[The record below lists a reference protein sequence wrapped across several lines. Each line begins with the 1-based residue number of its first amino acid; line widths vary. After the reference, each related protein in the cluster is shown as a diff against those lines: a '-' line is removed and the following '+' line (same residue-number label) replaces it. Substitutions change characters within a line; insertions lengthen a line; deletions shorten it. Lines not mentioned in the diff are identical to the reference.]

1 MKVRVNVVKKTLVNR
16 NRGFTLIE
24 LLVVIAII
32 AILIAL
38 LLPAVQQA
46 REAARRSTCKNN
58 LKQIGLALHNY
69 HDTHRV
75 FPFSYQGLASGAPNA
90 GATNGLGIAWG
101 TYILPFMD
109 QAPLYNKIAERMFG
123 ATGNG
128 AGVHWLDDT
137 TATVGT
143 TTLAKTILPPY
154 NCPSD
159 PMSGINSDRGS
170 YGKSNYL
177 AVVGTDWDGS
187 GVITGGT
194 TTTYNGAFY
203 GNSKNS
209 IRDFSD
215 GVSNVFLV
223 GERTTKGG
231 PNGGIWLGARGTR
244 SDNGLRT
251 SSAGSFLINNSSATD
266 GAASSAHV
274 GGCHFL
280 LGDGRIRFISENINS
295 ETYEFLGLINDG
307 NVVGEY

>member
-1 MKVRVNVVKKTLVNR
+1 MRTTQR
-16 NRGFTLIE
+16 NERRGFTLIE

-75 FPFSYQGLASGAPNA
+75 FPLMYQGVSSGAPNT

-109 QAPLYNKIAERMFG
+109 QGNLYESISTRMFG

-128 AGVHWLDDT
+128 AGIHWQSDT
-137 TATVGT
+137 AATVGT
-143 TTLAKTILPPY
+143 TTLAKNIVPPY
-154 NCPSD
+154 VCPSD
-159 PMSGINSDRGS
+159 PMGGINTDRGS

-177 AVVGTDWDGS
+177 AVVGTDWDGD
-187 GVITGGT
+187 GPITGGA
-194 TTTYNGAFY
+194 TTTYKGAFY
-203 GNSKNS
+203 GNSATRM
-209 IRDFSD
+209 RDFSD
-215 GVSNVFLV
+215 GTSNTFLA
-223 GERTTKGG
+223 GERTTEGAA
-231 PNGGIWLGARGTR
+231 NGGIWIGARGSR

-251 SSAGSFLINNSSATD
+251 SANGNFLINNAGATD

-280 LGDGRIRFISENINS
+280 FGDGRISFLSENISS
-295 ETYEFLGLINDG
+295 ETYEYLGLINDG
-307 NVVGEY
+307 NVIGEY

>member
-1 MKVRVNVVKKTLVNR
+1 MRTTQR
-16 NRGFTLIE
+16 NEKRGFTLIE

-58 LKQIGLALHNY
+58 MKQIGLALHNY

-75 FPFSYQGLASGAPNA
+75 FPLMYQGLSSGAPNV

-109 QAPLYNKIAERMFG
+109 QANLYNNISTRMFG

-128 AGVHWLDDT
+128 AGLHWLDDT

-143 TTLAKTILPPY
+143 TTLAKTILPAFI
-154 NCPSD
+154 CPSD
-159 PMSGINSDRGS
+159 PMGGVNTDRGS

-177 AVVGTDWDGS
+177 ATVGTDWDGD
-187 GVITGGT
+187 GLINGT
-194 TTTYNGAFY
+194 TTPTYKGAFY
-203 GNSKNS
+203 GNSRNS
-209 IRDFSD
+209 LRDFTD
-215 GVSNVFLV
+215 GASNSFLA
-223 GERTTKGG
+223 GERTTEGAA
-231 PNGGIWLGARGTR
+231 NGGIWIGARGSR

-251 SSAGSFLINNSSATD
+251 SVAGNFLINNASATD
-266 GAASSAHV
+266 GAASSTHV

-280 LGDGRIRFISENINS
+280 FGDGRVSFLSENISS
-295 ETYEFLGLINDG
+295 ETYEYLGLINDG
-307 NVVGEY
+307 KVIGEY

>member
-1 MKVRVNVVKKTLVNR
+1 MRMTQR
-16 NRGFTLIE
+16 NEKRGFTLIE

-75 FPFSYQGLASGAPNA
+75 FPLMYQGLSSGAPNL

-109 QAPLYNKIAERMFG
+109 QANLYESISTRMFG

-128 AGVHWLDDT
+128 AGIHWLNDT

-143 TTLAKTILPPY
+143 TTLAKTILPAFI
-154 NCPSD
+154 CPSD
-159 PMSGINSDRGS
+159 PMGGINTDRGS

-177 AVVGTDWDGS
+177 AVVGTDWDGDGPIS
-187 GVITGGT
+187 GT
-194 TTTYNGAFY
+194 TTPTYKGAFY
-203 GNSKNS
+203 GNSANRM
-209 IRDFSD
+209 RDFID
-215 GVSNVFLV
+215 GTSNTFLA
-223 GERTTKGG
+223 GERTTEGAA
-231 PNGGIWLGARGTR
+231 NGGIWIGARGTR

-251 SSAGSFLINNSSATD
+251 SANGNFLINNAGATD
-266 GAASSAHV
+266 GAASSTHV

-280 LGDGRIRFISENINS
+280 FGDGRISFLSENISS
-295 ETYEFLGLINDG
+295 ETYEYLGLINDG
-307 NVVGEY
+307 KVIGEY

>member
-1 MKVRVNVVKKTLVNR
+1 MNKKPLVIR

-69 HDTHRV
+69 HDTHRA
-75 FPFSYQGLASGAPNA
+75 FPFSYQGVSSGAPNT

-109 QAPLYNKIAERMFG
+109 QAPLYNLISGRMFG
-123 ATGNG
+123 TTGNG
-128 AGVHWLDDT
+128 AGIHWQSDT

-143 TTLAKTILPPY
+143 TTLAKTVIPAY

-159 PMSGINSDRGS
+159 PMSGINVDRGS

-187 GVITGGT
+187 GPITGGA
-194 TTTYNGAFY
+194 TTTYQGAFY
-203 GNSKNS
+203 GNSS
-209 IRDFSD
+209 TRIRDFTD
-215 GVSNVFLV
+215 GVSNALIV
-223 GERTTKGG
+223 GERTTKGAA
-231 PNGGIWLGARGTR
+231 NGGIWIGARGTR

-251 SSAGSFLINNSSATD
+251 SSAGSFLINNAAATD
-266 GAASSAHV
+266 GAASSTHV

-280 LGDGRIRFISENINS
+280 LGDGRVRFLSENMNS
-295 ETYEFLGLINDG
+295 ETYELLGLINDG
-307 NVVGEY
+307 KVIGEF